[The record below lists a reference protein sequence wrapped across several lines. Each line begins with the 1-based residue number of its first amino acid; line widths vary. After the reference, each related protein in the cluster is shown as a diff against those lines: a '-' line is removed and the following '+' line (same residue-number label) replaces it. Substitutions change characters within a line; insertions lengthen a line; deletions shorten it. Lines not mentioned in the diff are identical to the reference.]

1 MQVKSFLTGLRNCSV
16 DKEHILDL
24 LDGKVFQRKDKKG
37 QKNHMATRF
46 YLDFD
51 ILHDFAQRLK

>member
-16 DKEHILDL
+16 DKEQILDL
-24 LDGKVFQRKDKKG
+24 LEGKVFEWAARKDKEG

-51 ILHDFAQRLK
+51 IVHDFA